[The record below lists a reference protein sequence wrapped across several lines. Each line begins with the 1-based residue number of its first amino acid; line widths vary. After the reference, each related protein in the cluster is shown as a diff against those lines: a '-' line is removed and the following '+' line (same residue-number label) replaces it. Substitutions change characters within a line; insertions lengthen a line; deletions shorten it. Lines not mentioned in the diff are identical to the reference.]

1 LRRLW
6 LPGDRVVQRDARVG
20 QLAAALGRKMPDTLH
35 P

>member
-1 LRRLW
+1 M
-6 LPGDRVVQRDARVG
+6 VQRGARVG